1 MSNRTL
7 QQHIDDDRN
16 ELDNSDTNSQRRRH
30 LEDELNSLE
39 KYQKNH
45 PEDHHNPSSLELFCD
60 NNPEAAECRIYE
72 D

>member
-1 MSNRTL
+1 MNNRTL
-7 QQHIDDDRN
+7 QQHIDDDKN
-16 ELDNSDTNSQRRRH
+16 ELDDSNTNSQRRRH
-30 LEDELNSLE
+30 LEDELDSLE

-45 PEDHHNPSSLELFCD
+45 PESSQDPSSLELFCD

>member
-16 ELDNSDTNSQRRRH
+16 ELDNSNTNSQRRRH
-30 LEDELNSLE
+30 LEDELTSLE

-45 PEDHHNPSSLELFCD
+45 PEDSKDPSSLELYCD
-60 NNPEAAECRIYE
+60 SNPAAAECRIYE